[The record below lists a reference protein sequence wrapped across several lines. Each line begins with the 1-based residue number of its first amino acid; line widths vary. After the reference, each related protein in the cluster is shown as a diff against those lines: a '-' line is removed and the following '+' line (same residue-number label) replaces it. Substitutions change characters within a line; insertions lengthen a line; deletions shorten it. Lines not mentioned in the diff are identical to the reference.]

1 MIEVDIEQSKV
12 VFLEPLIGEDISLR
26 LSDDRSSRSP
36 SLSSSSSNATD
47 TRRKRRIII
56 LLIILL
62 SFVLKLILLLS
73 YWQDQAAAAAANDDT
88 VGTDDDDDD
97 DVTTFSPSGFKSP
110 SSSPTFAPTLFNTTE
125 PPTAAS
131 SIDTINDT
139 TTITI
144 DDGNISRLSRYEV
157 LLNLLNDNNAILPG
171 RYNDTAV
178 IQAINFLAYEDVSI
192 RVSFDSIP
200 LTSLI
205 ERFAVVVF
213 YYATSGNKSW
223 NKQIRWLWS
232 ENHICDWYSRQ
243 LDIGIFCSNDSQQP
257 IPTVE
262 KLYIIENNLIGT
274 MPPELSLLSNLK
286 VLDLRKYK
294 VIDCY

>member
-1 MIEVDIEQSKV
+1 MFEI
-12 VFLEPLIGEDISLR
+12 
-26 LSDDRSSRSP
+26 
-36 SLSSSSSNATD
+36 
-47 TRRKRRIII
+47 
-56 LLIILL
+56 
-62 SFVLKLILLLS
+62 
-73 YWQDQAAAAAANDDT
+73 
-88 VGTDDDDDD
+88 
-97 DVTTFSPSGFKSP
+97 
-110 SSSPTFAPTLFNTTE
+110 
-125 PPTAAS
+125 
-131 SIDTINDT
+131 
-139 TTITI
+139 
-144 DDGNISRLSRYEV
+144 

-243 LDIGIFCSNDSQQP
+243 LDIGIFCNDSQP

-274 MPPELSLLSNLK
+274 IPPELSLLSNLK